1 MLEHLQR
8 LPVDI
13 LERFLEL
20 RDHKKVGISEAL
32 GNFILELNDAS
43 NLFRK
48 YRNVGE
54 CARQLQKLYPKV
66 SIPLCRQRVCD
77 AINFFNTD
85 CTVTAVA
92 WNNYFADYMMNLADV
107 NLMAADA
114 HGRKEARLCAV
125 QAHKYRVAA
134 AANIIAPERI
144 RFKPQIVSADV
155 KLERMID
162 TSPVGILA
170 AWKEIE
176 EIIDARHID
185 QSEKDRLKLEAGR
198 ELDINKYAEF
208 EETEDE
214 D

>member
-54 CARQLQKLYPKV
+54 CARQLQKLHPKV
-66 SIPLCRQRVCD
+66 SLPECRKRVCD

-85 CTVTAVA
+85 CTVTAAA
-92 WNNYFADYMMNLADV
+92 WDNYFADYMMNLADV
-107 NLMAADA
+107 NLVA
-114 HGRKEARLCAV
+114 HDRKEARLCAT
-125 QAHKYRVAA
+125 QAHKYRLSA
-134 AANIIAPERI
+134 AANIISPERI

-155 KLERMID
+155 KLDRMMD
-162 TSPVGILA
+162 TSPVGLLA
-170 AWKEIE
+170 AWKDIE
-176 EIIDARHID
+176 EMIDKDFKDIS
-185 QSEKDRLKLEAGR
+185 QSDKDRLKLEAGR
-198 ELDINKYAEF
+198 ELDIDKYTNF
-208 EETEDE
+208 EEMDN
-214 D
+214 